1 MCVYVCTCLAD
12 TQARRCKL
20 AIEERNSNVMVDEW
34 EALRRDEAGN
44 PLYTPTPDVLER
56 LDHQIPDTLGGID
69 PAEGGTAVRARIML
83 LIGADLAQTMAD
95 PEIWPPA
102 HLDVLLGIY
111 GALIVERPS
120 QCDVEQAILPLKKYH
135 DKIRVVPSFENDV
148 SSSKVRAQIRSGES
162 VLDLPESVYEYILA
176 HKLYRDGPLNRDL
189 SKEAD
194 KVIDGDATPAPTRPS
209 VASNG

>member
-1 MCVYVCTCLAD
+1 MCVYISLLIPS
-12 TQARRCKL
+12 ARRCKL
-20 AIEERNSNVMVDEW
+20 AIEERDSNVMVDEW

-56 LDHQIPDTLGGID
+56 LDHQINDMLGGIETPD
-69 PAEGGTAVRARIML
+69 GGGTTVGARIML

-135 DKIRVVPSFENDV
+135 GKIRVVPSFENDV
-148 SSSKVRAQIRSGES
+148 SSTRVRAQIRSGES
-162 VLDLPESVYEYILA
+162 VLDLPKSVYEYILA
-176 HKLYRDGPLNRDL
+176 HRLYRDGPLNRDL
-189 SKEAD
+189 SRDAD
-194 KVIDGDATPAPTRPS
+194 KVTGGDATPAPTRPP
-209 VASNG
+209 VASHG